1 MKVILHKRKSTMNTI
16 SIKTGEE
23 IHHTCLMYGLNRAYA
38 RYPFLARN
46 PLATPP
52 PFRRSPE
59 RPALFIGC
67 GMSPVCV
74 QYYKTDMRVLYKKN
88 KVTADEAAAFA
99 KAIMEER
106 EKGEFKNIE
115 DLRLRTGSTK
125 SVLDILQTNG
135 CFDGMSESNQV
146 SFFEMQ

>member
-1 MKVILHKRKSTMNTI
+1 MNTI

-46 PLATPP
+46 PLAPPP

-59 RPALFIGC
+59 LPALFIGC

-99 KAIMEER
+99 KAIMEEYLALR
-106 EKGEFKNIE
+106 HPFMKRKWEGGILIE
-115 DLRLRTGSTK
+115 ETTGHTIAE
-125 SVLDILQTNG
+125 VG
-135 CFDGMSESNQV
+135 
-146 SFFEMQ
+146 

>member
-1 MKVILHKRKSTMNTI
+1 MNTI

-74 QYYKTDMRVLYKKN
+74 QYYKTDIRVLYKKN

-99 KAIMEER
+99 KAIMEEYLA
-106 EKGEFKNIE
+106 
-115 DLRLRTGSTK
+115 LRHPFMKRKWEGGILMEETTGHTIAE
-125 SVLDILQTNG
+125 VG
-135 CFDGMSESNQV
+135 
-146 SFFEMQ
+146 

>member
-1 MKVILHKRKSTMNTI
+1 MNTI

-99 KAIMEER
+99 KAIMEEYLA
-106 EKGEFKNIE
+106 
-115 DLRLRTGSTK
+115 LRHPFMKRKWEGGILMEETTGHIIAE
-125 SVLDILQTNG
+125 VG
-135 CFDGMSESNQV
+135 
-146 SFFEMQ
+146 

>member
-1 MKVILHKRKSTMNTI
+1 MNTI

-74 QYYKTDMRVLYKKN
+74 QYYKTDMRVLYKKS

-99 KAIMEER
+99 KAIIEEYLALRHPFMKRKWEGGILMEET
-106 EKGEFKNIE
+106 
-115 DLRLRTGSTK
+115 TGHTIAE
-125 SVLDILQTNG
+125 VG
-135 CFDGMSESNQV
+135 
-146 SFFEMQ
+146 

>member
-1 MKVILHKRKSTMNTI
+1 MNTI
-16 SIKTGEE
+16 SINTGEE

-38 RYPFLARN
+38 RYPLLARN

-59 RPALFIGC
+59 RPVLFIGC

-74 QYYKTDMRVLYKKN
+74 QYYKTDIRVLYKKS

-99 KAIMEER
+99 KAIMEEYLA
-106 EKGEFKNIE
+106 
-115 DLRLRTGSTK
+115 LRHPFMKRKWESGKLMEETTGHIIAE
-125 SVLDILQTNG
+125 VG
-135 CFDGMSESNQV
+135 
-146 SFFEMQ
+146 

>member
-1 MKVILHKRKSTMNTI
+1 MLWYNFAQRNSTMNTI

-99 KAIMEER
+99 KAIMEEYLA
-106 EKGEFKNIE
+106 
-115 DLRLRTGSTK
+115 LRHPFMKRKWEGGILMEETTGHTIAE
-125 SVLDILQTNG
+125 VG
-135 CFDGMSESNQV
+135 
-146 SFFEMQ
+146 

>member
-1 MKVILHKRKSTMNTI
+1 MNTI

-99 KAIMEER
+99 KAIMEEYLA
-106 EKGEFKNIE
+106 
-115 DLRLRTGSTK
+115 LRHPFMKRKWEGGILMEETTGHTIAE
-125 SVLDILQTNG
+125 VG
-135 CFDGMSESNQV
+135 
-146 SFFEMQ
+146 